1 MHSSDL
7 DLGIGVIA
15 VSAHLMHFSLKIR
28 RFLEVWR
35 VRGALGM
42 SAAVGKTS
50 GASL

>member
-7 DLGIGVIA
+7 GLGIVVIA
-15 VSAHLMHFSLKIR
+15 VSAQLMHFLLRSGG
-28 RFLEVWR
+28 FLEVWR
-35 VRGALGM
+35 ARGALGM